1 MNQRFPFAPG
11 VITTEPR
18 RTRTSKCRLWL
29 RRGCDWLLQLTIALV
44 LVALAALI
52 ALVLVSNH
60 LNENLLAGVIFK

>member
-1 MNQRFPFAPG
+1 MNQRSPFAPG

-18 RTRTSKCRLWL
+18 RTLKSKVLHWL
-29 RRGCDWLLQLTIALV
+29 DRGCDWLFQLTIAVV

-60 LNENLLAGVIFK
+60 LDENLLAGVIFK